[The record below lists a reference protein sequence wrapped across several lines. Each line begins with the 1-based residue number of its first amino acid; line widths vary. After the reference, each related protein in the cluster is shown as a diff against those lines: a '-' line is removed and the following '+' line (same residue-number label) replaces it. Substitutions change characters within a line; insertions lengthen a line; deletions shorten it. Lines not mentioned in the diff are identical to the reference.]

1 MNRPVSFGEFFVSSK
16 KEYFIAMTD
25 SIRLS
30 TLTQLIQD
38 TIQSRFEGE
47 VFHVSARI
55 MNVKKYESARRCYLT
70 LEEYEQGTKLTEIR
84 AVFWASAYSEIEKF
98 EKILRQPFRDGT
110 EISCR
115 VKVRYHKVYGLNLDV
130 LQIDVAQALGTL
142 ELERQQTLER
152 LVKENPGQV
161 QLIGGVYRTYNNRL
175 ELPLVINR
183 IALITAPNSDG
194 QRDFLQELKLN
205 KHQYQ
210 FTVTEFLTT
219 IQGDNAHLL
228 ILEQLKL
235 IEERKEEF
243 DLVAIV
249 RGGGS
254 IGDFKPFDDYELC
267 AFVARFP
274 LPVFTGIGHDRNQSI
289 VDLMAREQKTPTKV
303 AAMIV
308 EHNFDFEN
316 ALIDLKTRMTDA
328 VADQLQRAKERLE
341 QAKRIIRLSSPV
353 DILRRGFA
361 IITHQDKI
369 VVDPSI
375 IKEGMEL
382 QTQLKDTI
390 IHSTV
395 TKKTD
400 HEKQADL

>member
-1 MNRPVSFGEFFVSSK
+1 
-16 KEYFIAMTD
+16 MTD
-25 SIRLS
+25 SIKLS

-47 VFHVSARI
+47 VFTVSARI
-55 MNVKKYESARRCYLT
+55 MNVKKYESSRRCYLT
-70 LEEYEQGTKLTEIR
+70 LEEYEYGSKITEIR
-84 AVFWASAYSEIEKF
+84 AVFWANAYSEIEKF
-98 EKILRQPFRDGT
+98 EKALRQPFKDGA
-110 EISCR
+110 EITCK

-130 LQIDVAQALGTL
+130 LQIDVAHALGTL

-152 LVKENPGQV
+152 LVRENPEHI
-161 QLIGGVYRTYNNRL
+161 QLIGGVYRTFNNRL
-175 ELPLVINR
+175 ELPLVISR

-205 KHQYQ
+205 KHQYE
-210 FTVTEFLTT
+210 FSVTEFLTT
-219 IQGDNAHLL
+219 IQGDNAHQL
-228 ILEQLKL
+228 ILEQLRL
-235 IEERKEEF
+235 IEQSKEPF

-254 IGDFKPFDDYELC
+254 LGDFKPFDDYELC

-316 ALIDLKTRMTDA
+316 ALIDLKTRMADA
-328 VADQLQRAKERLE
+328 VADQFDRAKDRLE
-341 QAKRIIRLSSPV
+341 QAKRIIRLSSPR

-369 VVDPSI
+369 IVDPSMI
-375 IKEGMEL
+375 MEGMEL
-382 QTQLKDTI
+382 QTQLKNQTI
-390 IHSTV
+390 FSTV
-395 TKKTD
+395 TKK
-400 HEKQADL
+400 EKNEKEADL

>member
-1 MNRPVSFGEFFVSSK
+1 
-16 KEYFIAMTD
+16 MTD
-25 SIRLS
+25 SIKLS

-47 VFHVSARI
+47 VFSVSARI
-55 MNVKKYESARRCYLT
+55 MNVKKYESSRRCYLT
-70 LEEYEQGTKLTEIR
+70 LEEYEHGTKTTEIR
-84 AVFWASAYSEIEKF
+84 AVFWANAYSEIEKF
-98 EKILRQPFRDGT
+98 EKVLRQPFKDGT
-110 EISCR
+110 EITCK

-152 LVKENPGQV
+152 LVRENPEHI
-161 QLIGGVYRTYNNRL
+161 QLTGGFYRTYNNRL
-175 ELPLVINR
+175 ELPLVISR

-210 FTVTEFLTT
+210 FSVTEFLTT
-219 IQGDNAHLL
+219 IQGDNAHQL
-228 ILEQLKL
+228 ILEQLRL
-235 IEERKEEF
+235 IEQSKEPF

-254 IGDFKPFDDYELC
+254 LGDFKPFDDYELC

-274 LPVFTGIGHDRNQSI
+274 QPVFTGIGHDRNQSI

-316 ALIDLKTRMTDA
+316 ALIDLKTRMADA

-341 QAKRIIRLSSPV
+341 QAKRIIRLSSPR

-361 IITHQDKI
+361 IITHQEKI
-369 VVDPSI
+369 IVDPSM

-382 QTQLKDTI
+382 QTQLKNEI
-390 IHSTV
+390 IFSTV
-395 TKKTD
+395 TKKKKN
-400 HEKQADL
+400 EKEADL

>member
-1 MNRPVSFGEFFVSSK
+1 MS
-16 KEYFIAMTD
+16 D

-98 EKILRQPFRDGT
+98 EKILRQPFRDGA

-152 LVKENPGQV
+152 LVKENPEQV

-210 FTVTEFLTT
+210 FAVTEFLTT
-219 IQGDNAHLL
+219 IQGDNAQLL

-235 IEERKEEF
+235 IHERKEEF

-267 AFVARFP
+267 AYVARFP
-274 LPVFTGIGHDRNQSI
+274 VPVFTGIGHDRNQSI

-316 ALIDLKTRMTDA
+316 ALIDLKTRLNDA
-328 VADQLQRAKERLE
+328 ITDQLKRATEKLD

-369 VVDPSI
+369 VVDPSM
-375 IKEGMEL
+375 IKPGMEL

>member
-1 MNRPVSFGEFFVSSK
+1 
-16 KEYFIAMTD
+16 MTD
-25 SIRLS
+25 SIKLS

-47 VFHVSARI
+47 VFTVSARI
-55 MNVKKYESARRCYLT
+55 MNVKKYESSRRCYLT
-70 LEEYEQGTKLTEIR
+70 LEEYEYGSKITEIR
-84 AVFWASAYSEIEKF
+84 AVFWANAYSEIEKF
-98 EKILRQPFRDGT
+98 EKALRQPFKDGA
-110 EISCR
+110 EITCK

-130 LQIDVAQALGTL
+130 LQIDVAHALGTL

-152 LVKENPGQV
+152 LVRENPEHI
-161 QLIGGVYRTYNNRL
+161 QLIGGVYRTFNNRL
-175 ELPLVINR
+175 ELPLVISR

-205 KHQYQ
+205 KHQYE
-210 FTVTEFLTT
+210 FSVTEFLTT
-219 IQGDNAHLL
+219 IQGDNAHQL
-228 ILEQLKL
+228 ILEQLWL
-235 IEERKEEF
+235 IEQSKEPF

-254 IGDFKPFDDYELC
+254 LGDFKPFDDYELC

-316 ALIDLKTRMTDA
+316 ALIDLKTRMADA

-341 QAKRIIRLSSPV
+341 QAKRIIRLSSPR

-361 IITHQDKI
+361 IITHQEKI
-369 VVDPSI
+369 IVDPSM

-382 QTQLKDTI
+382 QTQLKNEI
-390 IHSTV
+390 IFSTV
-395 TKKTD
+395 TKKKKN
-400 HEKQADL
+400 EKEADL

>member
-1 MNRPVSFGEFFVSSK
+1 
-16 KEYFIAMTD
+16 MTD
-25 SIRLS
+25 SIKLS

-47 VFHVSARI
+47 VFTVSARI
-55 MNVKKYESARRCYLT
+55 MNVKKYESSRRCYLT
-70 LEEYEQGTKLTEIR
+70 LEEYEYGSKITEIR
-84 AVFWASAYSEIEKF
+84 AVFWANAYSEIEKF
-98 EKILRQPFRDGT
+98 EKVLRQPFKDGA
-110 EISCR
+110 EITCK

-130 LQIDVAQALGTL
+130 LQIDVAHALGTL

-152 LVKENPGQV
+152 LVRENPEHI
-161 QLIGGVYRTYNNRL
+161 QLIGGVHRTYNNQL
-175 ELPLVINR
+175 ELPLVISR

-210 FTVTEFLTT
+210 FSVTEFLTT
-219 IQGDNAHLL
+219 IQGDNAHQL
-228 ILEQLKL
+228 ILEQLRL
-235 IEERKEEF
+235 IEQSKEPF

-254 IGDFKPFDDYELC
+254 LGDFKPFDDYELC

-274 LPVFTGIGHDRNQSI
+274 VPVFTGIGHDRNQSI

-316 ALIDLKTRMTDA
+316 ALIDLKTRMADA
-328 VADQLQRAKERLE
+328 VTDQLERAKDRLE
-341 QAKRIIRLSSPV
+341 QAKRIIRLSSPR

-369 VVDPSI
+369 MVDPSM

-382 QTQLKDTI
+382 QTQLKNEI
-390 IHSTV
+390 IYSTV
-395 TKKTD
+395 TKK
-400 HEKQADL
+400 EKNEKEADL

>member
-1 MNRPVSFGEFFVSSK
+1 MS
-16 KEYFIAMTD
+16 D

-98 EKILRQPFRDGT
+98 EKILRQPFRDGA

-152 LVKENPGQV
+152 LVKENPEQV

-210 FTVTEFLTT
+210 FAVTEFLTT
-219 IQGDNAHLL
+219 IQGDNAQLL

-235 IEERKEEF
+235 IHERKEEF

-267 AFVARFP
+267 AYVARFP
-274 LPVFTGIGHDRNQSI
+274 VPVFTGIGHDRNQSI

-316 ALIDLKTRMTDA
+316 ALIDLKTRLNDA
-328 VADQLQRAKERLE
+328 ITDQLKRATEKLD

-395 TKKTD
+395 TKKND

>member
-1 MNRPVSFGEFFVSSK
+1 MP
-16 KEYFIAMTD
+16 D

-47 VFHVSARI
+47 VFTVSARI
-55 MNVKKYESARRCYLT
+55 MNVKKYEPSRRCYLT
-70 LEEYEQGTKLTEIR
+70 LEEYEYGSKITEIR
-84 AVFWASAYSEIEKF
+84 AVFWANAYNEIEKF
-98 EKILRQPFRDGT
+98 EKALRQPFKDGA
-110 EISCR
+110 EITCK

-130 LQIDVAQALGTL
+130 LQIDVAHALGTL

-152 LVKENPGQV
+152 LVRENPEHI
-161 QLIGGVYRTYNNRL
+161 QLIGGVYRTFNNRL
-175 ELPLVINR
+175 ELPLVISR

-210 FTVTEFLTT
+210 FSVTEFLTT
-219 IQGDNAHLL
+219 IQGDNAHQL
-228 ILEQLKL
+228 ILEQLRL
-235 IEERKEEF
+235 IEQSKEPF

-254 IGDFKPFDDYELC
+254 LGDFKPFDDYELS

-316 ALIDLKTRMTDA
+316 ALIDLKTRMADA
-328 VADQLQRAKERLE
+328 MADQLQRAKERLE

-361 IITHQDKI
+361 IISHQDKI

-400 HEKQADL
+400 YEKQADL